1 MRDIAPAR
9 KLVKLSQSPNPIE
22 CPYAIVCGT
31 AGTFTG
37 VDMDGNTFT
46 NFPLQQGYNP
56 IRVRIWSAGAATD
69 VWGLYNPIT
78 S

>member
-1 MRDIAPAR
+1 
-9 KLVKLSQSPNPIE
+9 
-22 CPYAIVCGT
+22 
-31 AGTFTG
+31 
-37 VDMDGNTFT
+37 MDGNTFT